1 MKFVKPVSVVVS
13 VPVTNLERTL
23 RFYREGLG
31 FETPGIDAGIIPI
44 ELPNLS
50 LFLMDSD
57 EYATYAS
64 HGGKLQAHKPVPGAC
79 LFSCAIGSKEE
90 VDETICQAVQAGGSA
105 SHPAQERDGS
115 YIGYVSDPDGHL
127 WELVWNARTEAAA
140 G

>member
-1 MKFVKPVSVVVS
+1 MKPASVVVS
-13 VPVTNLERTL
+13 VPVTDLKRTL

-31 FETPGIDAGIIPI
+31 LETPGIDAGIIPI

-50 LFLMDSD
+50 LFLMESQ
-57 EYATYAS
+57 EYATYAGF
-64 HGGKLQAHKPVPGAC
+64 GGVSEASGPVPGAC
-79 LFSCAIGSKEE
+79 IFSCAIGSKEE
-90 VDETICQAVQAGGSA
+90 VDETISQAMQAGGSVSSA
-105 SHPAQERDGS
+105 AQEREGS